1 MSFKH
6 GYKSERATLR
16 DEDHLLE
23 NLIGPEMSLL
33 LETERNIENEY
44 K

>member
-6 GYKSERATLR
+6 GYKSESTTVR
-16 DEDHLLE
+16 DEDCLLE

-33 LETERNIENEY
+33 LETETNIENE
-44 K
+44 